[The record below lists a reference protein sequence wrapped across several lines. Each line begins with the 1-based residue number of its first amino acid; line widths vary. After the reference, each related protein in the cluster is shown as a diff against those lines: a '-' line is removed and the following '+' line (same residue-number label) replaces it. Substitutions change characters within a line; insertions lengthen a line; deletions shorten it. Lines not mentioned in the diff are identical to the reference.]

1 MGNVLFIHAV
11 GLTSYALAEQLPLK
25 RHNGEFATAF
35 QYVMEKIHLFPQLDR
50 AVVLT
55 DLPKDELA
63 RHWHP
68 EFGSIIS
75 RPVWSAADLLRSMY
89 SEAAAAAGPGDAGEA
104 GNVGE
109 PGEESGAADLPAG
122 DLFLIRADAPLLDS
136 ALTEKMYA
144 NHRRYFADYSF
155 ADGYPHGLAPEILRS
170 SALPQLIEL
179 AERHSVPGGRDFI
192 FEVVQ
197 KDINA
202 FDLET
207 EVAPSDQRLLRVSL
221 SADTKRNFHQLQGII
236 DAGGIDAESVQRVI
250 AEQPELLRTL
260 PAFVNVQITDGCPQA
275 CSYCPFPQFGGD
287 ILNKRGEMPLKR
299 WKELVEIVRAF
310 CGDATIS
317 VSLWGE
323 PALHSQFIELAAEVL
338 QRPSL
343 SLVVETAG
351 VGWSLPVLQELG
363 RRFGSPAGETG
374 PPDQA
379 EPAAAAA
386 ADIPV
391 GNRLTWIV
399 SLDANEAQM
408 YRQLRGEQW
417 EEALATVETLRRFF
431 PGQVYVQA
439 VRMQSNEEQLDAF
452 YRYWKQPED
461 VHPIV
466 QKYDSFC
473 GVLPERKV
481 TDLSPIHR
489 FPCWHLKRDLIVLI
503 DGSVPMC
510 REDLKQ
516 QYLLGNLF
524 EEDIA
529 EVWERGVEYYKQ
541 HITEEYPELCRSC
554 DEYYTYNF

>member
-11 GLTSYALAEQLPLK
+11 GLTSYALEEQLPLK
-25 RHNGEFATAF
+25 RHNGEYATAF
-35 QYVMEKIHLFPQLDR
+35 QYVMEKIQLFPQLDR

-68 EFGSIIS
+68 EFGKIVS
-75 RPVWSAADLLRSMY
+75 RPAWSAADLLRSMQ
-89 SEAAAAAGPGDAGEA
+89 AEA
-104 GNVGE
+104 GSGSD
-109 PGEESGAADLPAG
+109 EESAG
-122 DLFLIRADAPLLDS
+122 DLFVVWADAPLLDT
-136 ALTEKMYA
+136 ALTENIYQ

-155 ADGYPHGLAPEILRS
+155 ADGYPRGLAPEILRS

-179 AERHSVPGGRDFI
+179 AERHSVPAGRDFI
-192 FEVVQ
+192 FDVVQ

-207 EVAPSDQRLLRVSL
+207 EVAPTDQRLLRVNL
-221 SADTKRNFHQLQGII
+221 TADTKRNVHQLRGII
-236 DAGGIDAESVQRVI
+236 GAGGRDAESVQRVI

-287 ILNKRGEMPLKR
+287 ILSKRGEMPLKR
-299 WKELVEIVRAF
+299 WKELVETVAAF
-310 CGDATIS
+310 CGDAVIS

-323 PALHSQFIELAAEVL
+323 PSLHSQFVELAAEVL

-343 SLVVETAG
+343 SLLVETSG

-363 RRFGSPAGETG
+363 RRFGTSADGSAG
-374 PPDQA
+374 DV
-379 EPAAAAA
+379 
-386 ADIPV
+386 PV

-399 SLDANEAQM
+399 SLDANAADM
-408 YRQLRGEQW
+408 YGQLRGEQW
-417 EEALATVETLRRFF
+417 QEALATIETLRGFF
-431 PGQVYVQA
+431 PDQVYVQA

-452 YRYWKQPED
+452 YRYWKQQD
-461 VHPIV
+461 GVHAIV
-466 QKYDSFC
+466 QKYDNFC
-473 GVLPERKV
+473 EALPERKV
-481 TDLSPIHR
+481 TDLSPINR

-510 REDLKQ
+510 REDLQ
-516 QYLLGNLF
+516 QQHLLGNIF
-524 EEDIA
+524 ELDIA
-529 EVWERGVEYYKQ
+529 EIWERGVDYYRQ
-541 HITEEYPELCRSC
+541 HIQEAYPELCRSC

>member
-11 GLTSYALAEQLPLK
+11 GLTPYALAEKLPLK
-25 RHNGEFATAF
+25 RHNGEYATAF

-55 DLPKDELA
+55 DLPEDELA

-68 EFGSIIS
+68 EFGDIVS
-75 RPVWSAADLLRSMY
+75 RPAWSAADLLRSMH
-89 SEAAAAAGPGDAGEA
+89 SAATGDASSDKRSDA
-104 GNVGE
+104 DD
-109 PGEESGAADLPAG
+109 ESSD
-122 DLFLIRADAPLLDS
+122 DLFVIRADAPLLDYT
-136 ALTEKMYA
+136 LTEKMYA

-155 ADGYPHGLAPEILRS
+155 ADGYPRGLAPEILRS

-207 EVAPSDQRLLRVSL
+207 EVAPRDQRLLRVSL

-236 DAGGIDAESVQRVI
+236 DAGGSDAESVQRVI

-260 PAFVNVQITDGCPQA
+260 PAYVNVQITDGCPQA

-299 WKELVEIVRAF
+299 WKELIETVRAF
-310 CGDATIS
+310 CGDATIG

-323 PALHSQFIELAAEVL
+323 PALHSQFVELAAEVL
-338 QRPSL
+338 RHPAL
-343 SLVVETAG
+343 SLVIETAG

-363 RRFGSPAGETG
+363 RRFGSADGASNTPEHVK
-374 PPDQA
+374 PDT
-379 EPAAAAA
+379 
-386 ADIPV
+386 ADLPV
-391 GNRLTWIV
+391 GERLTWIV
-399 SLDANEAQM
+399 SLDANDAQM

-417 EEALATVETLRRFF
+417 EDARATVETLRRFF

-452 YRYWKQPED
+452 YRYWKQPAD

-489 FPCWHLKRDLIVLI
+489 FPCWHLKRDLTVLI

-510 REDLKQ
+510 REDIKQ
-516 QYLLGNLF
+516 QHLLGNLF

-529 EVWERGVEYYKQ
+529 EVWERGAEYYKQ